1 MKTNKIKRII
11 KLALRY
17 LFQLCAMVYPYGT
30 FLEIT
35 NAKDEITILGTIL
48 MVIYAIVVINLFEW
62 CFDINNFD
70 KKTKDG
76 K

>member
-1 MKTNKIKRII
+1 MNKIKRII

-17 LFQLCAMVYPYGT
+17 LFQLCAIVYPYGT

-48 MVIYAIVVINLFEW
+48 MVIYVIVAINLFEW

-70 KKTKDG
+70 KSKG
-76 K
+76 E

>member
-1 MKTNKIKRII
+1 MNKIKRII

-17 LFQLCAMVYPYGT
+17 LFRLCAIVYPYEL

-48 MVIYAIVVINLFEW
+48 TAVYVIVAINLFDW
-62 CFDINNFD
+62 CFDVNNFD
-70 KKTKDG
+70 KNKG
-76 K
+76 ERG

>member
-1 MKTNKIKRII
+1 MNKIKRII

-17 LFQLCAMVYPYGT
+17 LFQLCAIVYPYEI
-30 FLEIT
+30 FLVIT

-48 MVIYAIVVINLFEW
+48 TVIYAIVVINLFEW

-70 KKTKDG
+70 KNKG
-76 K
+76 E

>member
-1 MKTNKIKRII
+1 MNKIKRII

-17 LFQLCAMVYPYGT
+17 LFQLCAIVYPYGI

-48 MVIYAIVVINLFEW
+48 MVIYVIVAINLFEW
-62 CFDINNFD
+62 CFDL
-70 KKTKDG
+70 KSKG
-76 K
+76 E